1 MCGVVAKHY
10 ERDTSIISKNMATL
24 IEPLL
29 IVVIAGVVLTVA
41 MGIFLPMW
49 DMLKLMG

>member
-1 MCGVVAKHY
+1 
-10 ERDTSIISKNMATL
+10 MATL